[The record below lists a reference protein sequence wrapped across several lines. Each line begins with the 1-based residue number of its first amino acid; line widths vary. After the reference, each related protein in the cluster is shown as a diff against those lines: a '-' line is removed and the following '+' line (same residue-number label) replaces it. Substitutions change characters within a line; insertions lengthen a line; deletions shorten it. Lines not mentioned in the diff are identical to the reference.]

1 MGQLLSSEEDLSK
14 VKQAVGSLL
23 YQRMLEGGAIPD
35 LGVVHP
41 LLLTS
46 QDEDSRSR
54 LQEELLQLQGH
65 ISDKAPTYLRD
76 LIGRLSS
83 FSDEP
88 RLAGLL
94 GLAVAMVMDLVYMS
108 SKQPSAGGKG
118 KASGSSSRQR
128 VWELQELM
136 EEYLKRCRMNLSNK
150 TRLVQDFLRLEG
162 QLSLTVTQLK
172 TCLLGGECDSRSLR
186 FWASGAAFHT
196 QMLVHLAG
204 MEGQQEP
211 LAARAVL
218 EQYKEDLTQMVPAYR
233 RYKSKAVS
241 VVKSRGGLPTPC
253 EGPEEGS
260 MTGLTLTDRETG
272 KSVSIALAALQA
284 EIASAP
290 TSFNPDL
297 VTSDQYSQAYVEQ
310 LFSEGGPVAQLQDYF
325 DKASRKL
332 GVLRTAPLCPSS
344 KARGGQEALSDPD
357 VPAEG
362 THEGPQTSERSERDE
377 DLKLSIVETNI
388 TPQKL

>member
-23 YQRMLEGGAIPD
+23 YQRMLEGGAIPE

-46 QDEDSRSR
+46 QDEDSKSR

-65 ISDKAPTYLRD
+65 IGDKAPTYLRD

-94 GLAVAMVMDLVYMS
+94 GLAVAMVMDLVYTS
-108 SKQPSAGGKG
+108 SRQRSAGGKV
-118 KASGSSSRQR
+118 KASWSSSRQR
-128 VWELQELM
+128 ALELQELM

-233 RYKSKAVS
+233 RYKSKTVS
-241 VVKSRGGLPTPC
+241 VVKSRGGLPAPC

-272 KSVSIALAALQA
+272 KSVSIAIAALQA
-284 EIASAP
+284 EIGAWRP
-290 TSFNPDL
+290 
-297 VTSDQYSQAYVEQ
+297 
-310 LFSEGGPVAQLQDYF
+310 GGA
-325 DKASRKL
+325 
-332 GVLRTAPLCPSS
+332 LRPRCP
-344 KARGGQEALSDPD
+344 R
-357 VPAEG
+357 
-362 THEGPQTSERSERDE
+362 
-377 DLKLSIVETNI
+377 
-388 TPQKL
+388 